1 MNLSRPINFK
11 LLIFKIKNY
20 SLAIGND
27 GFSIKTIRKYFKKF
41 KLIGGNIMKEILD
54 TTFLNGIVEID
65 ECCNKFSLLC

>member
-20 SLAIGND
+20 SLTIDN